1 MKGLCLPTW
10 TRAKIR
16 PMNKR
21 PPRLLDAEG
30 LWSFALK
37 VLGMRALT
45 VSELREKLRGRALE
59 PSDVD
64 GVMAK
69 LGEYGYLNDVKFAE
83 SFATARRDNQGFGKR
98 RVMMDLKQRRV
109 APQIAEQAIAQT
121 FQGVDETVMI
131 EQFLARKFRGKKL
144 NEYLQV
150 QKNLAAAFRRLQYA
164 GFSAGPA
171 IQVLKR
177 YAAQAD
183 ELEPEEPVDPD
194 A

>member
-1 MKGLCLPTW
+1 
-10 TRAKIR
+10 
-16 PMNKR
+16 MNKR

-30 LWSFALK
+30 LWGFALK

-45 VSELREKLRGRALE
+45 VSELREKLRKRAQE
-59 PSDVD
+59 PSEVD
-64 GVMAK
+64 GVLAK
-69 LGEYGYLNDVKFAE
+69 LREYGYLNDDHFAE
-83 SFATARRDNQGFGKR
+83 TFATARRDNQGFGKR
-98 RVMMDLKQRRV
+98 RVLQDLRQRRV
-109 APQIAEQAIAQT
+109 ASKIAEQAVEQT
-121 FQGVDETVMI
+121 FEGVDETVMI

-150 QKNLAAAFRRLQYA
+150 QKNLANAFRRLQYA
-164 GFSAGPA
+164 GFGAGPS

-183 ELEPEEPVDPD
+183 ELEAEEPADPE